1 MSDNYKHPGM
11 SKTESSALT
20 GFENGGGA
28 DLIAQHHQAL
38 RVLRAEG
45 FCVYGSYPW
54 DFWEKR
60 ALARGVPADLAGLG
74 RAVMREADQH
84 QWEPLLQAVCGW
96 EDEGQAMIALAL
108 EHPKHAQWTW
118 QKLLDT
124 DGCRGSYHPKTGE
137 WVSWL

>member
-1 MSDNYKHPGM
+1 M
-11 SKTESSALT
+11 SKSSSPRLT
-20 GFENGGGA
+20 GFANGGIAA
-28 DLIAQHHQAL
+28 DLIAQHHQSL
-38 RVLRAEG
+38 RVLRTEG

-60 ALARGVPADLAGLG
+60 ALASGVPADLAGLG

-96 EDEGQAMIALAL
+96 EDEGEAMIALAL
-108 EHPKHAQWTW
+108 EHPQHAQWTW

-124 DGCRGSYHPKTGE
+124 DGCRGSYHPKTGA